1 MKVSVSV
8 SAPGL
13 CPGLMLV
20 RHKYTPPAVP
30 LASPSHSEGNYPTGF
45 AGPPLHT
52 VKETTPPRH
61 RTAVPRS
68 PPSHSEGE

>member
-45 AGPPLHT
+45 AVSYGAYRKGSYNG
-52 VKETTPPRH
+52 KERNGGGHDGRKKSGT
-61 RTAVPRS
+61 
-68 PPSHSEGE
+68 